1 MRVNGSCVTYISIG
15 ETEMEISGWMRS
27 IFLKNIYVGLA
38 GEFDMK
44 VQRGNNDFS

>member
-1 MRVNGSCVTYISIG
+1 
-15 ETEMEISGWMRS
+15 MEISGWMRS